1 MATPAGKFRPLGKS
15 VFLLRVQGL
24 CSPASMVTR
33 GYGDPVIQHDP
44 LSTCIYVIA
53 GMGPLRNSRQHATYI
68 MDSPQVNPIQW

>member
-1 MATPAGKFRPLGKS
+1 MATPSGKFHPSGKS

-24 CSPASMVTR
+24 CSPVSMVTR

-53 GMGPLRNSRQHATYI
+53 GMGSLRNSRQHPTCI